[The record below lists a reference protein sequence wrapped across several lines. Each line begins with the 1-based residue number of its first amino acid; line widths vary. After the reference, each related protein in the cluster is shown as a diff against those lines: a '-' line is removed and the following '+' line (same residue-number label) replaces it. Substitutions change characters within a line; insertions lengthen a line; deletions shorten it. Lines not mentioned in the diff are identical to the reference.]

1 MANRLRHQIA
11 ATLLALCVAMS
22 GFVGINP
29 ALHRLVEHGGD
40 GSAHTHRGGA
50 TFWHD
55 HGDDHPHRREVPV
68 AISFPQ
74 VDKRLEHV
82 FQSHPFGSLPVR
94 EVLTRLLKSWAGDNA
109 SEEPETDHQHR
120 SLAQSLSDG
129 LVESAFTW
137 DARVVHLMPL
147 SCEGTSTRD
156 FFPASD
162 WSPHTAS
169 RTPPALLG

>member
-11 ATLLALCVAMS
+11 ATLLVLCVVMS

-29 ALHRLVEHGGD
+29 KLHRLVEHGGD

-55 HGDDHPHRREVPV
+55 HGDDHPHRHEVPA

-94 EVLTRLLKSWAGDNA
+94 EVLARLLKSWTEDND
-109 SEEPETDHQHR
+109 SEEPRTEHQHH

-129 LVESAFTW
+129 LVETAFTW
-137 DARVVHLMPL
+137 DAPAVPPMPL
-147 SCEGTSTRD
+147 SCEGTPFRD

-169 RTPPALLG
+169 RAPPGFLG